1 MENVSPI
8 DCFAPEAQEFET
20 DGIHLTEESG
30 AIFVGSLQSKS
41 EEFFN
46 FRSVTNEELG
56 IEPYGFN
63 YDWNN
68 DQDESMEQEG
78 TSPNQT
84 GIRIGT
90 QFGNQTPAP
99 DCVIPT
105 TKKHVDLSAVES
117 RIGTL
122 EKNH

>member
-1 MENVSPI
+1 M
-8 DCFAPEAQEFET
+8 
-20 DGIHLTEESG
+20 
-30 AIFVGSLQSKS
+30 
-41 EEFFN
+41 
-46 FRSVTNEELG
+46 TNEELG

-122 EKNH
+122 EKNLKDLEGFVKNKSHSDNLVLAYFINWPPFVSL